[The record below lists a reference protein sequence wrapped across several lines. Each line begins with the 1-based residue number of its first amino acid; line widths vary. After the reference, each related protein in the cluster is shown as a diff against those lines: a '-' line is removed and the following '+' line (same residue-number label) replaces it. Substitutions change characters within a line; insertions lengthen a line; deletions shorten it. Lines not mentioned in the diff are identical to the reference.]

1 MLVFN
6 KAVARR
12 LFAPVMLLL
21 SLACA
26 LLPASS
32 AYAATQSLSVTA
44 QKQFDKMK
52 TSATTADSAK
62 LQSLYSS
69 FVQGQDQNNARDARL
84 KTTSKQNDTD
94 ETALRSRIKGIDQA
108 KIDNLARKLQ
118 KTKDGYQPLFD
129 QYAAAAASL
138 KAAKKLGSKTLN
150 AALQLQVDLLEISVK
165 AAKADIKTVDA
176 ELKLAKSNASATI
189 KRLRDQLAAINKEE
203 QLIAPQKSA
212 VSQLNKQKS
221 AEWSDF
227 LYSLR
232 GGDSKNAIRSLT
244 LLGSVLNETAQ
255 RLATMEAC
263 EARIAAIIK
272 SVSNQVR

>member
-6 KAVARR
+6 KAVAQR
-12 LFAPVMLLL
+12 LIAPVMLLL
-21 SLACA
+21 SLVCV

-32 AYAATQSLSVTA
+32 AYAATQALSVTA

-84 KTTSKQNDTD
+84 KATSKQNDTD
-94 ETALRSRIKGIDQA
+94 ETALRTRIKVIDQT
-108 KIDNLARKLQ
+108 KIDNLERKLK

-129 QYAAAAASL
+129 QYTAATASL

-165 AAKADIKTVDA
+165 AAKADIKAVDA
-176 ELKLAKSNASATI
+176 EYKQAKSNATATI

-232 GGDSKNAIRSLT
+232 SGDSKNAIRSLT

>member
-1 MLVFN
+1 MMASN
-6 KAVARR
+6 RAAAQRII
-12 LFAPVMLLL
+12 APVMLLL
-21 SLACA
+21 ILACT
-26 LLPASS
+26 LLPAPS
-32 AYAATQSLSVTA
+32 AYAAAHKLSVTG
-44 QKQFDKMK
+44 QKQFDRMK
-52 TSATTADSAK
+52 SAATAADSAK
-62 LQSLYSS
+62 LQSLYNS
-69 FVQGQDQNNARDARL
+69 FMQNQDQNIARDARL
-84 KTTSKQNDTD
+84 KTTSKQNDND
-94 ETALRSRIKGIDQA
+94 ETALRSRIKTIDKA

-129 QYAAAAASL
+129 QYAAATASL

-150 AALQLQVDLLEISVK
+150 AVLQLQVDLLAISVK

-176 ELKLAKSNASATI
+176 ELKQAKASAAATI

-232 GGDSKNAIRSLT
+232 VGDSKNAIRSLT
-244 LLGSVLNETAQ
+244 LLGSVLNATAQ